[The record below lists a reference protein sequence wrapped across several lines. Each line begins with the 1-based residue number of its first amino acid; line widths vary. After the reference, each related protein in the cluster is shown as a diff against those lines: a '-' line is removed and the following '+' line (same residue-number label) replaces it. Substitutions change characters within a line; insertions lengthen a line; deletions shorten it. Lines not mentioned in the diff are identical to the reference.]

1 MQHIK
6 QTIKRKLCGSYLR
19 CKFCE
24 GQAYI
29 SMPDFQYMVNC
40 VSCGAK
46 YHLKIHSTTKKNIA
60 VELI

>member
-1 MQHIK
+1 MEKAQIK
-6 QTIKRKLCGSYLR
+6 KALLGKYLKCR
-19 CKFCE
+19 HCE

-40 VSCGAK
+40 ISCGAK